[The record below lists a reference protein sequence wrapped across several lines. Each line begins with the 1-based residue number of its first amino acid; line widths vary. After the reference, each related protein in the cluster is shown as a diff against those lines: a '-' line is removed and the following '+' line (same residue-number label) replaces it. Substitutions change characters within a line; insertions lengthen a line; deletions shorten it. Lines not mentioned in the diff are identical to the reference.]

1 MARLNPTLDA
11 LQLYLKTSAG
21 RALPS
26 WLRTAIEQ
34 WPWPK
39 GYAPDPQDF
48 AELAARLRQ
57 VTTRTQRK
65 SVVSA
70 KRTRPAYKHA
80 G

>member
-1 MARLNPTLDA
+1 MARLNSTIDA
-11 LQLYLKTSAG
+11 SQSYLKTRTG
-21 RALPS
+21 RALAP

-39 GYAPDPQDF
+39 GYAPDVQDF

-57 VTTRTQRK
+57 LTTRTQRK